1 VRVTLVASLIQAGV
15 VGAILTAI
23 VALVRIAIGAER
35 RRADDW
41 RSAAQT
47 SAAANAVLAGN
58 VERLISSV
66 EQLSASQ
73 REMLVLLQTIATP
86 GRSAA

>member
-35 RRADDW
+35 RR
-41 RSAAQT
+41 
-47 SAAANAVLAGN
+47 
-58 VERLISSV
+58 
-66 EQLSASQ
+66 
-73 REMLVLLQTIATP
+73 
-86 GRSAA
+86 GR